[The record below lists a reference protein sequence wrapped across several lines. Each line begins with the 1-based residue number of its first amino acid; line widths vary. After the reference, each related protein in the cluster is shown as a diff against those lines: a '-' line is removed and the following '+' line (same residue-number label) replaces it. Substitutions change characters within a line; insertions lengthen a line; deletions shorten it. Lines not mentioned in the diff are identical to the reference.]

1 MIENARIT
9 KVSLSMADHGCLT
22 FGICV
27 TGGGWG
33 CNIGGWAIGHG
44 YCGADYFDSTGA
56 GLVAMMKIMDV
67 VGVER
72 WEDLQGKYIRI
83 DSDGWGSTIHKIGN
97 ILKDDW
103 FDIREFFENAK
114 PNDKGIVVLDERP
127 PKEEEED
134 WDDEDGEQVP
144 TSGVNSIPR

>member
-9 KVSLSMADHGCLT
+9 SVSLSMADHGCLT
-22 FGICV
+22 FGIIV
-27 TGGGWG
+27 EGGGWG

-44 YCGADYFDSTGA
+44 YSGADYFDATGS

-67 VGVER
+67 VGVEK
-72 WEDLQGKYIRI
+72 WEDLKGKYIRV

-97 ILKDDW
+97 ILKEDW
-103 FDIREFFENAK
+103 FDIREFFKNAK
-114 PNDKGIVVLDERP
+114 PNDKGVVVLDERP

-134 WDDEDGEQVP
+134 WYDEDDEQVP

>member
-27 TGGGWG
+27 EGGGWG
-33 CNIGGWAIGHG
+33 CVVGGWSIGHG

-67 VGVER
+67 VGVEK
-72 WEDLQGKYIRI
+72 WEDLQGKYIRV

-103 FDIREFFENAK
+103 FDIREFFKNAK
-114 PNDKGIVVLDERP
+114 PNDKGVVVLDERP
-127 PKEEEED
+127 PKEEEEEE
-134 WDDEDGEQVP
+134 ED
-144 TSGVNSIPR
+144 

>member
-9 KVSLSMADHGCLT
+9 GVSISMADYGCLT
-22 FGICV
+22 FGIKV
-27 TGGGWG
+27 KGGTWG

-44 YCGADYFDSTGA
+44 SLGSDFFDASGS

-67 VGVER
+67 VGVDK
-72 WEDLQGKYIRI
+72 WEDLQGKYIRVE
-83 DSDGWGSTIHKIGN
+83 SDGWGSVIHKIGN

-114 PNDKGIVVLDERP
+114 PNDKGVVVLDKRP
-127 PKEEEED
+127 PKNSED
-134 WDDEDGEQVP
+134 SEDLEPQD
-144 TSGVNSIPR
+144 IERKEAKE

>member
-1 MIENARIT
+1 MIENARIAE
-9 KVSLSMADHGCLT
+9 VSLSMADHGCLV

-27 TGGGWG
+27 KGGGWG

-44 YCGADYFDSTGA
+44 YRNADYFDSTGA

-67 VGVER
+67 VGVEK
-72 WEDLQGKYIRI
+72 WEDLRGKYIRV

-103 FDIREFFENAK
+103 FDIQEFFKNAK
-114 PNDKGIVVLDERP
+114 PNDEGVVVLDERS
-127 PKEEEED
+127 PKREEND
-134 WDDEDGEQVP
+134 
-144 TSGVNSIPR
+144 